1 MRAWRQICA
10 LLVVQF
16 RSLIHALHQQQGRRG
31 RLVSIVLGVLWY
43 LLWTVAAVGCALV
56 PGMIGR
62 GDVESALPGVLLF
75 MMGYWQLAPL
85 VTLSLGVSLEM
96 GKLRMYPISMGS
108 LFVVEC
114 LLRLG
119 TGSEM
124 VLLLAGLFG
133 GLAYADSPY
142 LAQLGGA
149 FVLFVA
155 FNVFFSAGMRNLV
168 ERVFRRRRLRE
179 IVLVLLIS
187 CTILPQLLIWSETA
201 RNLVRDVWRSGLGIP
216 YWLAPS
222 GLAARI
228 SVGRGEPE
236 DWMILT
242 AMVLAAAVFGFYQ
255 FRQMSDLSSSV
266 TGSVLPRRRGLLD
279 LQGRLV
285 WLPSYVLPDPLG
297 ALVEKE
303 LRYLWRS
310 PRFRLPFFMGFTFGV
325 IAWVPIMKNWQASV
339 GNWLEQSAV
348 TFISLY
354 ALLLLGPVMFLNR
367 FGFDRDAARF
377 YFWLP
382 LSFRTLLLA
391 KNLTTLV
398 FATFEIAL
406 VCGVCLLIGLPV
418 GIPESL
424 EAFAVGSIALLY
436 LVSVGNHM
444 SVRHPVASNPDRI
457 SRAGPGHGL
466 RATVQFMLFPMSL
479 LPLLAAYIGRYRY
492 DSIKAYV
499 AVLVLAAAGGLALY
513 LLTLSKTVR
522 YGRRHRELLLSHLT
536 PGGAPIVSE

>member
-1 MRAWRQICA
+1 MRARQQIYA
-10 LLVVQF
+10 LLKVQLL
-16 RSLIHALHQQQGRRG
+16 SVINALRQQQGRRG
-31 RLVSIVLGVLWY
+31 RLVSIVLGTLWY
-43 LLWTVAAVGCALV
+43 LLWTAAAVGCALV
-56 PGMIGR
+56 PSMIGR
-62 GDVESALPGVLLF
+62 EDVEAALPGVLLF

-96 GKLRMYPISMGS
+96 GKLRMYPISIGS
-108 LFVVEC
+108 LFLVEC

-124 VLLLAGLFG
+124 VLLLMGLFG

-179 IVLVLLIS
+179 VVLVLLVS
-187 CTILPQLLIWSETA
+187 CTILPQVLIWSEAA
-201 RNLVRDVWRSGLGIP
+201 RNVARDIWTSGLSIP
-216 YWLAPS
+216 YWVAPS

-228 SVGRGEPE
+228 SVGGGDAE

-242 AMVLAAAVFGFYQ
+242 AMVLAAAGFGFYQ
-255 FRQMSDLSSSV
+255 FRQMSQLSSSA
-266 TGSVLPRRRGLLD
+266 TSSVMPRTRGWVK

-285 WLPSYVLPDPLG
+285 RLPSYILPDPLG

-303 LRYLWRS
+303 IRYLWRS

-325 IAWVPIMKNWQASV
+325 IAWIPIMKNWQPSI

-348 TFISLY
+348 TFVSLY

-382 LSFRTLLLA
+382 LSFRTLLVA

-398 FATFEIAL
+398 FALLEIAL

-424 EAFAVGSIALLY
+424 EAFAVGLIALLY
-436 LVSVGNHM
+436 LMSVGNHM

-466 RATVQFMLFPMSL
+466 RATVQFMLFPLSL
-479 LPLLAAYIGRYRY
+479 LPLLAAYISRYRY
-492 DSIKAYV
+492 DSLEGYV
-499 AVLVLAAAGGLALY
+499 AVLALAATGGGTLY
-513 LLTLSKTVR
+513 LVTLSRTVR

-536 PGGAPIVSE
+536 PGGAPVVSE

>member
-1 MRAWRQICA
+1 M
-10 LLVVQF
+10 LLV
-16 RSLIHALHQQQGRRG
+16 
-31 RLVSIVLGVLWY
+31 
-43 LLWTVAAVGCALV
+43 
-56 PGMIGR
+56 
-62 GDVESALPGVLLF
+62 
-75 MMGYWQLAPL
+75 
-85 VTLSLGVSLEM
+85 
-96 GKLRMYPISMGS
+96 
-108 LFVVEC
+108 
-114 LLRLG
+114 
-119 TGSEM
+119 
-124 VLLLAGLFG
+124 
-133 GLAYADSPY
+133 
-142 LAQLGGA
+142 
-149 FVLFVA
+149 
-155 FNVFFSAGMRNLV
+155 
-168 ERVFRRRRLRE
+168 
-179 IVLVLLIS
+179 S

-201 RNLVRDVWRSGLGIP
+201 RNLARDAWMSGLGIP

-228 SVGRGEPE
+228 SVGRGESE

-242 AMVLAAAVFGFYQ
+242 AMAVAAAVFGFYQ
-255 FRQMSDLSSSV
+255 FRQMSRLSSSA
-266 TGSVLPRRRGLLD
+266 TSSVLPRTRGWVN

-285 WLPSYVLPDPLG
+285 RLPSHVLPDPLG

-339 GNWLEQSAV
+339 GDWLEQSAV

-398 FATFEIAL
+398 FAMLEIAL

-418 GIPESL
+418 GLPESL
-424 EAFAVGSIALLY
+424 EAFAVGLIALLY
-436 LVSVGNHM
+436 LMSVGNHM

-466 RATVQFMLFPMSL
+466 RATVQFLLFPMSL

-492 DSIKAYV
+492 DSLEGYV
-499 AVLVLAAAGGLALY
+499 GVLALAAAGGITLY
-513 LLTLSKTVR
+513 LLTLTRTVR

-536 PGGAPIVSE
+536 PGGAPVVSE

>member
-1 MRAWRQICA
+1 MRAWRQIYA

-16 RSLIHALHQQQGRRG
+16 RSLIHALRQQQGRRG
-31 RLVSIVLGVLWY
+31 RLLSIVLGVLWY
-43 LLWTVAAVGCALV
+43 LLWTAAAVGCALV
-56 PGMIGR
+56 PSMIGR
-62 GDVESALPGVLLF
+62 EDVESALPGVLLF

-96 GKLRMYPISMGS
+96 GKLRMYPISMSS

-179 IVLVLLIS
+179 VVLVLLVS

-201 RNLVRDVWRSGLGIP
+201 RNLVRDVWLSGLGIP

-228 SVGRGEPE
+228 SVGRGEPM
-236 DWMILT
+236 DWVILT
-242 AMVLAAAVFGFYQ
+242 AMIFAAAGFGFYQ
-255 FRQMSDLSSSV
+255 FLQMSHLSSST

-285 WLPSYVLPDPLG
+285 RLPSYVLPDPLG

-325 IAWVPIMKNWQASV
+325 IAWVPIMKNWQASA
-339 GNWLEQSAV
+339 GDWLEQSSV

-444 SVRHPVASNPDRI
+444 SVHHPVASNPDRI

-466 RATVQFMLFPMSL
+466 RATVQFLLFPMSL
-479 LPLLAAYIGRYRY
+479 LPLLVAYVGRYRY

-499 AVLVLAAAGGLALY
+499 AVLVLAAAGGVALY

-522 YGRRHRELLLSHLT
+522 YGRRHREMLLSYLT

>member
-1 MRAWRQICA
+1 MRAWRQIHA

-31 RLVSIVLGVLWY
+31 RLLSIVLGVLWY
-43 LLWTVAAVGCALV
+43 LLWTAAAVGCALV
-56 PGMIGR
+56 PSMIGR
-62 GDVESALPGVLLF
+62 EDVESALPGVLLF

-96 GKLRMYPISMGS
+96 GKLKMYPISMGS

-133 GLAYADSPY
+133 GLASADSPY

-179 IVLVLLIS
+179 VVLVLLVS

-201 RNLVRDVWRSGLGIP
+201 RNLIRDVWMSGLGIP

-255 FRQMSDLSSSV
+255 FRQISHLSSSV

-285 WLPSYVLPDPLG
+285 RLPSYVLPDPLG

-466 RATVQFMLFPMSL
+466 RATVQFLLFPMSL
-479 LPLLAAYIGRYRY
+479 LPLLAAYVGRYRY

-499 AVLVLAAAGGLALY
+499 AVLVLAAAGGVALY

>member
-1 MRAWRQICA
+1 M
-10 LLVVQF
+10 
-16 RSLIHALHQQQGRRG
+16 
-31 RLVSIVLGVLWY
+31 
-43 LLWTVAAVGCALV
+43 
-56 PGMIGR
+56 
-62 GDVESALPGVLLF
+62 
-75 MMGYWQLAPL
+75 
-85 VTLSLGVSLEM
+85 
-96 GKLRMYPISMGS
+96 
-108 LFVVEC
+108 
-114 LLRLG
+114 
-119 TGSEM
+119 
-124 VLLLAGLFG
+124 
-133 GLAYADSPY
+133 
-142 LAQLGGA
+142 
-149 FVLFVA
+149 
-155 FNVFFSAGMRNLV
+155 
-168 ERVFRRRRLRE
+168 ERVFRGRRLRE
-179 IVLVLLIS
+179 VVLVLLVS

-201 RNLVRDVWRSGLGIP
+201 RNLIRDVWMRGLGIP
-216 YWLAPS
+216 YWVAPS

-228 SVGRGEPE
+228 SVGRGEPA
-236 DWMILT
+236 DWTILT

-255 FRQMSDLSSSV
+255 FRQMSRSSSSA
-266 TGSVLPRRRGLLD
+266 TGSILPRRRGLVNLR
-279 LQGRLV
+279 GRLV
-285 WLPSYVLPDPLG
+285 RLPSYVLPDPLG
-297 ALVEKE
+297 ALLEKE

-398 FATFEIAL
+398 FAMLEIAL

-424 EAFAVGSIALLY
+424 EAFVVGLIALFY

-466 RATVQFMLFPMSL
+466 RATVQFMLFPASL
-479 LPLLAAYIGRYRY
+479 FPLFAAYLLRYRY
-492 DSIKAYV
+492 DSLEGYFAAII
-499 AVLVLAAAGGLALY
+499 LAAAVGVTLY

-522 YGRRHRELLLSHLT
+522 YGTSSPRAAVVAFDSRWSTDRLGVSRRKGRRSYRVLRPSAVEKSGSAPSREPQRSAGRPSHWNRST
-536 PGGAPIVSE
+536 I

>member
-1 MRAWRQICA
+1 
-10 LLVVQF
+10 
-16 RSLIHALHQQQGRRG
+16 
-31 RLVSIVLGVLWY
+31 
-43 LLWTVAAVGCALV
+43 
-56 PGMIGR
+56 MIGR
-62 GDVESALPGVLLF
+62 EDVESALPGVLLF

-96 GKLRMYPISMGS
+96 SKLRMYPISMGS

-155 FNVFFSAGMRNLV
+155 FNLFFSAGMRNLV

-179 IVLVLLIS
+179 VVLVLLVS

-201 RNLVRDVWRSGLGIP
+201 RNLIRDVWMSGLGIP

-255 FRQMSDLSSSV
+255 FRQISHLSSSV

-285 WLPSYVLPDPLG
+285 RLPSYVLPDPLG

>member
-1 MRAWRQICA
+1 MRAWRQIYA
-10 LLVVQF
+10 LLVVQLL
-16 RSLIHALHQQQGRRG
+16 SLVHALRQRQGRRG
-31 RLVSIVLGVLWY
+31 RLLSIVLGVLWY
-43 LLWTVAAVGCALV
+43 LLWTIAAVGCALV
-56 PGMIGR
+56 PSMIGR
-62 GDVESALPGVLLF
+62 EDVESALPGVLLF

-179 IVLVLLIS
+179 VVLVLLVS

-201 RNLVRDVWRSGLGIP
+201 RNLARVVWMSGLGIP
-216 YWLAPS
+216 YWVAPS
-222 GLAARI
+222 GLVARI
-228 SVGRGEPE
+228 SVGRGKPE
-236 DWMILT
+236 DWMIMV

-255 FRQMSDLSSSV
+255 FRQMSHLSSSV
-266 TGSVLPRRRGLLD
+266 TGNVLPRRRGLVN

-285 WLPSYVLPDPLG
+285 RLPSYVLPDPLG

-418 GIPESL
+418 GIHESL

-466 RATVQFMLFPMSL
+466 RATVQFMLFPLSL
-479 LPLLAAYIGRYRY
+479 LPLLAAYVGRYRY

-499 AVLVLAAAGGLALY
+499 AVLVLAAAGGVALY